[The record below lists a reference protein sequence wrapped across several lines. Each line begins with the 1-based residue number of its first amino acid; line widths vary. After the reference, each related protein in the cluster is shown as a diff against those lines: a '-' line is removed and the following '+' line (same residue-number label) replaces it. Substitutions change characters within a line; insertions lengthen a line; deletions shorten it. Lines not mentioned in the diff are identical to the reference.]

1 MKTTQKHPRSFAFKL
16 AEKPAKS
23 TQPEAKWKTR
33 DGLATAGCTGH
44 WTNER
49 YTGNSHTDTGQYC

>member
-1 MKTTQKHPRSFAFKL
+1 MKNTQKPPRSFAFKL

-33 DGLATAGCTGH
+33 DGLATAGCTGMN
-44 WTNER
+44 TER
-49 YTGNSHTDTGQYC
+49 YTGTWNTDNGMYC